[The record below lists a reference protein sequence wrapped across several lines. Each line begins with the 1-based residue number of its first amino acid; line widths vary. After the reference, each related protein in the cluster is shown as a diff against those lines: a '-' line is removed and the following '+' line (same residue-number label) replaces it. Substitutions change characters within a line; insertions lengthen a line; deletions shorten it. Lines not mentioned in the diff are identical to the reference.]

1 MMTIVTCLLSRIKG
15 WRRHGVLFALVMPL
29 AMTLPAGA
37 EEPSD
42 PAGHYELV
50 VERYGQ
56 SASTNT
62 SRLIAAIPMPEG
74 EGWCVKWR
82 HSVARFLV
90 LDCYRN
96 VAGQMVLERS
106 HQPDFAAG
114 LGHTPGRGVQVSDG
128 EGGYWINRID
138 EPVPGNGY
146 VLRVG
151 AMRVDHRL
159 IWPRQRATETFSISK
174 HAAGERV
181 IIRLQRTDQ
190 SPCVV
195 RSRKS

>member
-1 MMTIVTCLLSRIKG
+1 MITIVLCLLPRIKG
-15 WRRHGVLFALVMPL
+15 WRRHRVLFAFAMSLVMI
-29 AMTLPAGA
+29 LPAGA
-37 EEPSD
+37 EVSSA
-42 PAGHYELV
+42 PAGGYELV
-50 VERYGQ
+50 IERYAP
-56 SASTNT
+56 SATT
-62 SRLIAAIPMPEG
+62 DTARLIAIPMPQG

-96 VAGQMVLERS
+96 VVGKMVLERS

-138 EPVPGNGY
+138 EPVPGNAY
-146 VLRVG
+146 ILRAG

-159 IWPRQRATETFSISK
+159 TWPRQNATETFSISEY
-174 HAAGERV
+174 AAGERV
-181 IIRLQRTDQ
+181 IIRLQRAD
-190 SPCVV
+190 
-195 RSRKS
+195 

>member
-1 MMTIVTCLLSRIKG
+1 MMSIVTCLLPRITG
-15 WRRHGVLFALVMPL
+15 WRRHHTLVALAMSL

-37 EEPSD
+37 EVSSA
-42 PAGHYELV
+42 PAGGYELV

-62 SRLIAAIPMPEG
+62 PGLIAIPMPEG

-146 VLRVG
+146 VLRAG

-159 IWPRQRATETFSISK
+159 TWPRQSATQTFSISE

-181 IIRLQRTDQ
+181 VIRLQRTDQ
-190 SPCVV
+190 
-195 RSRKS
+195 